1 MEEIP
6 AVLQRFNNPG
16 GLGIAGVILFA
27 IIVGVLNTLK
37 DVLKKKYRNRAN
49 KQDWAKYFSN

>member
-6 AVLQRFNNPG
+6 AVLARLNS
-16 GLGIAGVILFA
+16 GLGIVWVILFA

-49 KQDWAKYFSN
+49 KQDWAKYF

>member
-49 KQDWAKYFSN
+49 KQDWAKYF